1 MKVCDVAGMM
11 KKSNALTL
19 LLTALLVVSGCSGLD
34 HGGSRVQGEYRPIL
48 GVDGRPRV
56 EKIWVRELA
65 PGQYEIIQ

>member
-19 LLTALLVVSGCSGLD
+19 LLTALLVGSGCSGLD
-34 HGGSRVQGEYRPIL
+34 YGQSHARGEYGPIL
-48 GVDGRPRV
+48 GVDGKPRV

-65 PGQYEIIQ
+65 PGQYEIIR